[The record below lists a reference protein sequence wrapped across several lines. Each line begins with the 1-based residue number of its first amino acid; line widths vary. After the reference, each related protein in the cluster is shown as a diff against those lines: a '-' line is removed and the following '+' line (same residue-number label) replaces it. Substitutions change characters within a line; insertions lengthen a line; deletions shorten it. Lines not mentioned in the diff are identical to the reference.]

1 MPVTKSLS
9 KLQKNL
15 SKKGKNI
22 TVHPKGRKY
31 EKLVRA
37 TMREDKIAAK
47 KKLHQDKRVHELARV
62 KFMQDVVNSDTFK
75 GQPIFDHA
83 HTREFIQSFIERD
96 DTELDE
102 LKKKRRSNR
111 PPSNRQVL
119 LQQRRDKELKEFKAG
134 FLCPDLSDAK
144 NMEFLRNWNGTFG
157 LLNTLRL
164 IRINDKGEQV
174 VGGNE

>member
-15 SKKGKNI
+15 SKKGKSVA
-22 TVHPKGRKY
+22 VHPKGRKF
-31 EKLVRA
+31 ERLVRA
-37 TMREDKIAAK
+37 TMREDKIAIK
-47 KKLHQDKRVHELARV
+47 KKLHNDKKIHELTRV
-62 KFMQDVVNSDTFK
+62 KFIQDVVNSNTFK
-75 GQPIFDHA
+75 DQPIFDHA

-96 DTELDE
+96 DVELDE
-102 LKKKRRSNR
+102 LRSKRRSNR
-111 PPSNRQVL
+111 PPSTRQVQ
-119 LQQRRDKELKEFKAG
+119 LQQRREQELKEFRGG

-164 IRINDKGEQV
+164 IRIDDKGKQV
-174 VGGNE
+174 LGGNE

>member
-47 KKLHQDKRVHELARV
+47 RSSSRQKSLRTSSGKIYAGYGALIH
-62 KFMQDVVNSDTFK
+62 SK
-75 GQPIFDHA
+75 GNQYLITP
-83 HTREFIQSFIERD
+83 TQEN

-119 LQQRRDKELKEFKAG
+119 LQQRRDQELKEFKAG
-134 FLCPDLSDAK
+134 FLCPDLSDSK